1 MATLNVP
8 VTAKSDNGNGITLGE
23 LRLLVARCEGE
34 SNETVVRGTT
44 FVEWSGNPRVK
55 SLTVNIGETTP

>member
-8 VTAKSDNGNGITLGE
+8 VTAKGDNGTGITLGE

-34 SNETVVRGTT
+34 PNETVVRGTT
-44 FVEWSGNPRVK
+44 FVEWKSAPRIK